1 MNTIKNL
8 IIKYKELI
16 VYVIFGAGATLVNFI
31 SYKIFNVLFGVE
43 FYLVSN
49 GFAWFI
55 SVVFAYICNK
65 LFVFESKKW
74 GKDELSSEIPKFLG
88 ARVFSLIIEELGLI
102 LFIDLLNFNE
112 FSKAIF
118 GFNITGELIAKT
130 IMSVIVI
137 ILNYFFSKFIIFAR
151 SKKKQ

>member
-1 MNTIKNL
+1 MKKIKEL
-8 IIKYKELI
+8 IIKYKEILLYLI
-16 VYVIFGAGATLVNFI
+16 FGVLTTAVSIFSFWLFGLFIPSNLYLITNVISWVIAVIFAFVT
-31 SYKIFNVLFGVE
+31 
-43 FYLVSN
+43 
-49 GFAWFI
+49 
-55 SVVFAYICNK
+55 NK

-112 FSKAIF
+112 FSKAIL